1 MEGYKEYAQ
10 MAEDGEDHTREE
22 TCGIKRNCVFNQ
34 LQSFHAILQLPPCLG
49 HDMFEGCF
57 SYDIQFFL
65 DYIINKEKLIS
76 QEDFNQKIKNVL
88 LSSRDSANR
97 PREFKTRKK
106 NQKYEGNAGSLRVL
120 GRVIT
125 ILLSEVLDKS
135 EVGTLIIKLQEM
147 SELITAPKL
156 TLYEVEN
163 TLHFTIIEY
172 LELRVEAIEKFNMQ
186 RVKPKHHF
194 IGHYL
199 CTSFMAHSSI
209 CGL

>member
-1 MEGYKEYAQ
+1 MEGYDEYAR

-34 LQSFHAILQLPPCLG
+34 LQSFHAILQLSPCLG

-106 NQKYEGNAGSLRVL
+106 NQK
-120 GRVIT
+120 
-125 ILLSEVLDKS
+125 
-135 EVGTLIIKLQEM
+135 
-147 SELITAPKL
+147 
-156 TLYEVEN
+156 
-163 TLHFTIIEY
+163 
-172 LELRVEAIEKFNMQ
+172 
-186 RVKPKHHF
+186 
-194 IGHYL
+194 
-199 CTSFMAHSSI
+199 
-209 CGL
+209 

>member
-1 MEGYKEYAQ
+1 MFSISCSLFTQ
-10 MAEDGEDHTREE
+10 S
-22 TCGIKRNCVFNQ
+22 C
-34 LQSFHAILQLPPCLG
+34 SFHPA
-49 HDMFEGCF
+49 MFEGCF

-172 LELRVEAIEKFNMQ
+172 LKLRVEAIEKFNMQ

-194 IGHYL
+194 IGHYSL
-199 CTSFMAHSSI
+199 HKFYGPLIHLWAMRMESKHQFFKKLYQTFKKLYKSN
-209 CGL
+209 